1 MKIQQQILALG
12 AAGALLIAAVGLM
25 CWQGQRRQ
33 HHDMQEV
40 IQASP
45 SIRMSMDADM
55 MHDALRADVLAAR
68 MARQAQD
75 EDGIK
80 AAAQDFGEHA
90 ARFRKSLQELGPM
103 LKESDA
109 APLLQAVTPEVERYI
124 QSGQAAMDSTAEAPP
139 IKPFMEAFEA
149 LEDRMEKLGDAIEKQ
164 TSAINEEATHTGRLV
179 QWLVLLAVGSCWV
192 LMFYGANRLRRS
204 VLPPIAFTQMVAHRM
219 ADGDLTM
226 RIQPRGSEEAR
237 DMLEMLEKMR
247 THWQSVLGDV
257 SSGIQVV
264 NSASAEL
271 VAGSRKLSD
280 RTEQQA
286 SALEQTA
293 ATMQE
298 MRETAMA
305 NAEHARQAAHLVEQ
319 ASTVAEQGGER
330 MRHVI
335 ATMGEIQDRSRK
347 IGDIIGVIDSIAF
360 QTNILA
366 LNAAVEAARAG
377 EQGRGFA
384 VVASEVRSLAGR
396 AAEAARE
403 IKQLIQAS
411 VERVEAGNQQ
421 VSETGE
427 TIAAVVSNV
436 REVRSLIQSISQ
448 GLGDQG
454 ARLGEINSAV
464 GQLDRNTQD
473 NASLSE
479 ESSHQAQELHEQ
491 AIRLEVQLK
500 GFRFQ

>member
-1 MKIQQQILALG
+1 
-12 AAGALLIAAVGLM
+12 
-25 CWQGQRRQ
+25 
-33 HHDMQEV
+33 
-40 IQASP
+40 
-45 SIRMSMDADM
+45 
-55 MHDALRADVLAAR
+55 
-68 MARQAQD
+68 
-75 EDGIK
+75 
-80 AAAQDFGEHA
+80 
-90 ARFRKSLQELGPM
+90 
-103 LKESDA
+103 
-109 APLLQAVTPEVERYI
+109 
-124 QSGQAAMDSTAEAPP
+124 
-139 IKPFMEAFEA
+139 
-149 LEDRMEKLGDAIEKQ
+149 
-164 TSAINEEATHTGRLV
+164 
-179 QWLVLLAVGSCWV
+179 
-192 LMFYGANRLRRS
+192 
-204 VLPPIAFTQMVAHRM
+204 M

-226 RIQPRGSEEAR
+226 RIQPRGSDEAR

-257 SSGIQVV
+257 SKGIQVV
-264 NSASAEL
+264 HSASAEL

-448 GLGDQG
+448 GMGDQG
-454 ARLGEINSAV
+454 SRLGEINSAV

-491 AIRLEVQLK
+491 AIRLEAQLK